1 MSDIR
6 WMLYGATGFTGPL
19 IAEEAVRRGHRPIL
33 AGRNAEK
40 LRKLARGLSLKH
52 VAFDLDDVNT
62 IAEHIAD
69 VDVVFHAAG
78 PFTFTSDPMIRA
90 CLATHTHYLDITGEL
105 PVLEKTFTYDEA
117 ARSNRIALISG
128 CGFDVV
134 PTDCLGAYVA
144 RHVTAASLLE
154 IGVAGFGNVS
164 AGTLR
169 SSLEMVDNGGNTIR
183 QDGKLQDA
191 PFTTKRIPMPGG
203 DVTALSV
210 PWGDVATAYRT
221 TGIRNIR
228 AYMATPGPLATLAKV
243 SGPLIRPLLKN
254 AAIRRGV
261 GLLAS
266 RFANGPTY
274 EQREEGQVFLW
285 ARASN
290 DAGETKQAW
299 MATPEVYRFTAEIAI
314 AAVEQVM
321 AQQPIGAT
329 TPELAVGEDFAFSVE
344 GVERADA
351 L

>member
-1 MSDIR
+1 
-6 WMLYGATGFTGPL
+6 
-19 IAEEAVRRGHRPIL
+19 
-33 AGRNAEK
+33 
-40 LRKLARGLSLKH
+40 
-52 VAFDLDDVNT
+52 
-62 IAEHIAD
+62 
-69 VDVVFHAAG
+69 
-78 PFTFTSDPMIRA
+78 
-90 CLATHTHYLDITGEL
+90 
-105 PVLEKTFTYDEA
+105 
-117 ARSNRIALISG
+117 
-128 CGFDVV
+128 
-134 PTDCLGAYVA
+134 
-144 RHVTAASLLE
+144 
-154 IGVAGFGNVS
+154 
-164 AGTLR
+164 
-169 SSLEMVDNGGNTIR
+169 
-183 QDGKLQDA
+183 
-191 PFTTKRIPMPGG
+191 

-228 AYMATPGPLATLAKV
+228 AFMATPGPLATLAKV

-329 TPELAVGEDFAFSVE
+329 TPALAFGEDFAFSVE